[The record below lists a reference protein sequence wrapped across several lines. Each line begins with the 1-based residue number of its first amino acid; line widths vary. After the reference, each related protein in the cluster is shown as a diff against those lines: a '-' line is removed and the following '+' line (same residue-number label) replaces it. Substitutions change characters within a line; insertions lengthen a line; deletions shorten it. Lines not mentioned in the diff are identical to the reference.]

1 MRDEEGGRR
10 GGGGRF
16 RCGEKMVCVAQL
28 VKPLHAISRQS
39 E

>member
-10 GGGGRF
+10 GGGGGF
-16 RCGEKMVCVAQL
+16 RCGEKMGMRSTACETVARN
-28 VKPLHAISRQS
+28 ISL